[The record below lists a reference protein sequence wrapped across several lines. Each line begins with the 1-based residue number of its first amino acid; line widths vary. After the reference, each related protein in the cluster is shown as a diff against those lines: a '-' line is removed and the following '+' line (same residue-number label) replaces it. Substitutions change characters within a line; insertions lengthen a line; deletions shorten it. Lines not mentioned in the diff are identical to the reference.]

1 MSLAWL
7 SHNGNGLVH
16 NGYRLG
22 IGTGYYLKNT
32 FVFQRTNADN
42 GTGVMTLSS
51 TAGVS
56 SYVLS
61 GTATGV
67 SANVSGIDKVLTH
80 VTYTTDDGYRT
91 TVLDHPA
98 SSRYSAVT
106 STASSYFTG
115 NGVWAGSL
123 TGTGYYADKASWR
136 FGYSDTSPAN
146 IIVDPAKGAL
156 FRVTPVKGSWTAS
169 GETGASTNRTDG
181 CGFILGAFNPTI
193 AISWNQPIE
202 QVLLDLTT
210 PWESALLSPTLPESV
225 AYPNFSSYQN
235 VAGGYGRTINAPD
248 KMESTWVSAHVSG
261 SGHRENIMGADYYT
275 EDSANCRWRDKW
287 IRLGIGEHYIM
298 QSLADKRVVGS
309 NDNFE
314 MTATASASSEGTFDN
329 LLWNPVVG
337 VIGGCDMRPCTAGYS
352 DASAI
357 HITPCGE
364 SPLSALPWLA
374 PRYTYFWEK
383 SGHYNMHKIS
393 TAHYSWVMSGTLLG

>member
-106 STASSYFTG
+106 STAASSYFTG
-115 NGVWAGSL
+115 NGVWSGSVD
-123 TGTGYYADKASWR
+123 GTGYYADKAQWK
-136 FGYSDTSPAN
+136 FGYNETSPTN

-169 GETGASTNRTDG
+169 GETGASSNVAEH
-181 CGFILGAFNPTI
+181 CGFCLGSYNPQI
-193 AISWNQPIE
+193 SLSWNQPVE
-202 QVLLDLTT
+202 QVSAGLTVS
-210 PWESALLSPTLPESV
+210 WGSGSFAPTLPETG
-225 AYPNFSSYQN
+225 AYPIFSSYQ
-235 VAGGYGRTINAPD
+235 VVTSGVGRTMNAPD
-248 KMESTWVSAHVSG
+248 KTESMWVSAHLTGTGYRQNFGGNDIYS
-261 SGHRENIMGADYYT
+261 ENSAD
-275 EDSANCRWRDKW
+275 CRWREKW
-287 IRLGIGEHYIM
+287 IRLGIGQNLIQHA
-298 QSLADKRVVGS
+298 LADGIESGS
-309 NDNFE
+309 TFDF
-314 MTATASASSEGTFDN
+314 TATASTTRTEMETG

-337 VIGGCDMRPCTAGYS
+337 VIGGVNMRPALIDRYGG
-352 DASAI
+352 ASSV
-357 HITPCGE
+357 HIAPCLK
-364 SPLSALPWLA
+364 SPLSALPYYA
-374 PRYTYFWEK
+374 PVYYWEK
-383 SGHYNMHKIS
+383 SASNQIHHIG